1 MLSLWWPPSSIY
13 RPLCASR
20 RPSLYLLIS
29 LHLLPCSP
37 RISCH
42 LGFVYEPLPWKDR
55 LIEDLAQLRS
65 AWFPFP
71 PNKMFHLVPYCL
83 HAGGKVFPISTESN
97 MLVYVSFLAIVALKH
112 KKQPNGVNCTKL
124 ISDNQRPLNCTGFLQ
139 VFNKKEI
146 PVVCNNFIGEMAPLP
161 YKDDLGFSH
170 NILLVLTVNVNKNN
184 KVQVCVFF

>member
-1 MLSLWWPPSSIY
+1 MSLCVSTFLCSCLQHQRDHRDQCSLLFPLKGQMLSLWWPPSSIY
-13 RPLCASR
+13 WPLCASR
-20 RPSLYLLIS
+20 RPSLCRLIS
-29 LHLLPCSP
+29 LHLRPRSP

-97 MLVYVSFLAIVALKH
+97 MLVYVPFLAILVLKY

-124 ISDNQRPLNCTGFLQ
+124 KKQLHNRYPKTFELHRFLQ
-139 VFNKKEI
+139 VFN
-146 PVVCNNFIGEMAPLP
+146 
-161 YKDDLGFSH
+161 
-170 NILLVLTVNVNKNN
+170 
-184 KVQVCVFF
+184 

>member
-1 MLSLWWPPSSIY
+1 MTACHPEC
-13 RPLCASR
+13 LCALVPFCVHVFNIRGIIEINALSCFLWR
-20 RPSLYLLIS
+20 DKCY
-29 LHLLPCSP
+29 PCGGPPPPYTDLSVPHEGLRFAEMRSP

-97 MLVYVSFLAIVALKH
+97 MLVYVSFLAILALKY

-124 ISDNQRPLNCTGFLQ
+124 
-139 VFNKKEI
+139 KKQ
-146 PVVCNNFIGEMAPLP
+146 L
-161 YKDDLGFSH
+161 H
-170 NILLVLTVNVNKNN
+170 NR
-184 KVQVCVFF
+184 